1 MSHSRDEKVR
11 LEHEAA
17 RLFMRLY
24 EQDYGITMRH
34 IWHNKPARPDVTC
47 YYQDKKLDLEIAHL
61 YGSEAEAMHILGR
74 ELSTQTHKELLT
86 LMRMPAEARLVAAL
100 NSLLASKAQK
110 TYDSNKVWLVIRNAN
125 PLWTRDE
132 MLAHFPKLRIP
143 KQHPFEQIWLIG
155 DMAGDS
161 GLLALF
167 PPLHHPISSDYRDEL
182 C

>member
-1 MSHSRDEKVR
+1 MSHSRDEKRR

-17 RLFMRLY
+17 RIFMRQY

-34 IWHNKPARPDVTC
+34 IWHNEPAKPDISC
-47 YYQDKKLDLEIAHL
+47 YYQDQKLDLEIAHL

-74 ELSTQTHKELLT
+74 ELSPQMHKELLA
-86 LMRMPAEARLVAAL
+86 LMRMPVEARLVAAL
-100 NSLLASKAQK
+100 NSLLANKADK
-110 TYDSNKVWLVIRNAN
+110 SYDSHNVWLVIRNAN

-132 MLAHFPKLRIP
+132 MLAHFPQLRIP
-143 KQHPFEQIWLIG
+143 KQHPFAQIWIIG

-161 GLLALF
+161 GLMALF
-167 PPLHHPISSDYRDEL
+167 PPLHQPIVLQKGHDL